1 MRPHLFQNLCCLFF
15 FAFSILKIEA
25 QGPLDGYLKGKGKL
39 DLAPSFSSNVA
50 QKFDGAGGQVFN
62 ETYRGSL
69 LSVFAEYGL
78 TPNFDLVGTAAYVF
92 TAEQSGLQDGSFW
105 VKYRPWQRN
114 FSKIGKLN
122 LLLGGG
128 IAAPLADYE
137 PLATGAL
144 GTKSVFAPA
153 RLILQLDSRAG
164 FFLNFTGGW
173 NFRLDNLAAA
183 DIAEIRRVRPDY
195 QPIEPPDF
203 ATFLFKIGL
212 PTRRFYADAWLEI
225 QQTRGGA
232 DFQQGVP
239 DLPQAYG
246 VSYRQ
251 VGGTLYYSENQ
262 RNGFFFSAGKFLGG
276 RNLSRVLR
284 LTGGMVF
291 KFGKTA

>member
-1 MRPHLFQNLCCLFF
+1 MRFSFFQLASLPI
-15 FAFSILKIEA
+15 FAFSFLKIAA
-25 QGPLDGYLKGKGKL
+25 QGPLDGYLKGRGKL
-39 DLAPSFSSNVA
+39 DLAPSFSSNAA
-50 QKFDGAGGQVFN
+50 QKFDGAGGQIFN

-78 TPNFDLVGTAAYVF
+78 SKNLDLVGTAAYVF

-105 VKYRPWQRN
+105 AKYRPWQRD

-128 IAAPLADYE
+128 IAAPLSDYE

-144 GTKSVFAPA
+144 GTKSVVAPL
-153 RLILQLDSRAG
+153 RVIVQLESRFG

-173 NFRLDNLAAA
+173 NLRLDNLAAA
-183 DIAEIRRVRPDY
+183 DIAEIRRSRPDY
-195 QPIEPPDF
+195 QPVEPPDF

-212 PTRRFYADAWLEI
+212 PTRRVYADAWLEI
-225 QQTRGGA
+225 QQTRGGVN
-232 DFQQGVP
+232 FQQGIA

-251 VGGTLYYSENQ
+251 LGGTLYYSENQ
-262 RNGFFFSAGKFLGG
+262 RNGVFFSTGKILGG
-276 RNLSRVLR
+276 RNVSRVLR
-284 LTGGMVF
+284 LTGGLVF
-291 KFGKTA
+291 KFG